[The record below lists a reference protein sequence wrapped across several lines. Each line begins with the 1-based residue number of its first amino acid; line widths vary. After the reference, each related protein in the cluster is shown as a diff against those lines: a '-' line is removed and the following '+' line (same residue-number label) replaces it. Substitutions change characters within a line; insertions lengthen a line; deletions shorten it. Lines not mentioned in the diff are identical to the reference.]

1 MAKMFQEQI
10 TKLNNNNIQ
19 YLSFDLNKELG
30 YFSAMN
36 KIDLLWNKISD
47 TMDKFGIFSGQTTDG
62 IHFEHVKNQ
71 QGVART
77 NCRDNLDRT
86 NFVQTHL
93 FVQAFVTQLAA
104 LGINF
109 NEFPTGKKNAFF
121 LKIII

>member
-1 MAKMFQEQI
+1 MFQEQI
-10 TKLNNNNIQ
+10 TRLNNSNVQ
-19 YLSFDLNKELG
+19 YLSFDLNRELG

-36 KIDLLWNKISD
+36 KLDLLWSKVSD
-47 TMDKFGIFSGQTTDG
+47 TMEQYGVFCGQTKDG

-93 FVQAFVTQLAA
+93 FVQAFIMQLAA

-109 NEFPTGKKNAFF
+109 NEFPTGNFF
-121 LKIII
+121 KLSIKR